1 MSAGPVVVEVAVQ
14 GSVERLEESEPR
26 FRALRHGDGEIKV
39 TAGDAEGVFTHEGE
53 WISGE
58 LRECDPQLCGW
69 VAGPQFTNH
78 RMSEAAKRD

>member
-1 MSAGPVVVEVAVQ
+1 MPAGIKHPFT
-14 GSVERLEESEPR
+14 G
-26 FRALRHGDGEIKV
+26 ALYERHGDGQIKV
-39 TAGDAEGVFTHEGE
+39 SAGDREGVFTHEGE
-53 WISGE
+53 WISGD